1 MIRGIILFYLNI
13 KPTHGYEIQRFI
25 QLSGIDQWTKIQS
38 GSIYYALTKL
48 EKEKNIRVLKE
59 ERTGSRVRKIYEI
72 TENGYK
78 ALQEEMRRE
87 LATPLFNIGSSKFIT
102 SPILATLPKDEMIR
116 IIEKHIDELKEMK
129 EYWSVW
135 RTKKS
140 TGQKHGLTDLSF
152 QITIDSIQ
160 HQIMWHKELLDH
172 LDDYIGEA
180 KTMGKMISTFDADSI
195 KEMDNMN
202 ENDER
207 LEFLNRV
214 KEAVSNSPETALE
227 NINMLI
233 EQIKN

>member
-195 KEMDNMN
+195 KEMDKMN